1 MFRLQN
7 IIIKFIDSNKQRPV
21 LAAIAAGLYPLLH
34 YYNHNFTLV
43 NSWSQFVFFFVSFII
58 GPIILCS
65 LVYAIFKKFDKKNR
79 YIKYVIPGLN
89 ITLFVFFVILIT
101 YGLKYKILIVSLL
114 IAFCL
119 SIIFYKHFNKIII
132 FQYLLALFILLRL
145 VPDIYKYI
153 TYSDEWMNQPDDIEE
168 VIFKKRPNIYII
180 EPDGYANFSEL
191 GKGYY
196 NYDNSDFENFL
207 KDEDFKLYND
217 YRSNYVSTLSSNSSM
232 FVMRH
237 HYYNN
242 TNTKSKELYNTRE
255 VIAGKNPV
263 ISILRKNNYKNF
275 LLLER
280 PYLLVNRPKI
290 YYDYC
295 NINFEEISLLARGFE
310 IKKNVINELDNLIT
324 NNTSTNNFYFVS
336 IMKPSHVS
344 VHKNESKGVKKER
357 ANYLKD
363 LEASNQSLKKVI
375 NIIKEKDNNSL
386 IVIVADHGG
395 YIGLN
400 YSLESAIKQTD
411 RDLIYSI
418 FTSALAIKWPNETP
432 GFDDKLNTSVNL
444 FRVLFSYL
452 SDNESYL
459 NYLEDDKSYTIIR
472 EGAPFGVYEYIDEKG
487 KVTFKKHN
495 D

>member
-1 MFRLQN
+1 MSSLRDN
-7 IIIKFIDSNKQRPV
+7 IIKFIDSNKQRPII
-21 LAAIAAGLYPLLH
+21 AAIAAGLYPLLH

-43 NSWSQFVFFFVSFII
+43 NSWSQFVFFFISFIMA
-58 GPIILCS
+58 PIIVFS
-65 LVYAIFKKFDKKNR
+65 LFYAIFKKFDKKHT
-79 YIKYVIPGLN
+79 YINYVIPVLN
-89 ITLFVFFVILIT
+89 FTLFVFFVVLIT
-101 YGLKYKILIVSLL
+101 YGLIYKVLILSFL
-114 IAFCL
+114 IALSL
-119 SIIFYKHFNKIII
+119 SIIFYKHLNKVII
-132 FQYLLALFILLRL
+132 FQYLLASFILLKL
-145 VPDIYKYI
+145 IPDIYKYI
-153 TYSDEWMNQPDDIEE
+153 TYSDEWMNQADDIEE
-168 VIFKKRPNIYII
+168 VIFKKTPNIYII
-180 EPDGYANFSEL
+180 QPDGYANFSEL

-207 KDEDFKLYND
+207 KDENFILYNN

-232 FVMRH
+232 FVMKH

-242 TNTKSKELYNTRE
+242 TNTKGKELYNTRE

-263 ISILRKNNYKNF
+263 ISILKKNNYKSF

-295 NINFEEISLLARGFE
+295 NINFEEISPLARGFE
-310 IKKNVINELDNLIT
+310 INKDVINELDNLIS

-336 IMKPSHVS
+336 IMKPSHIS
-344 VHKNESKGVKKER
+344 VHKNESQGVEKER
-357 ANYLKD
+357 ASYLKD
-363 LEASNQSLKKVI
+363 LELSNQSLKKALS
-375 NIIKEKDNNSL
+375 IIKEKDKNSL

-418 FTSALAIKWPNETP
+418 FTSALAIKWPYETP
-432 GFDDKLNTSVNL
+432 VFDDKLNTSVNL

-472 EGAPFGVYEYIDEKG
+472 EGAPFGVYEYIDKKG